1 MRGKMTEQHPEH
13 HSGPQPWQPPQSHYP
28 QQPQHSGQPGQ
39 PHSSEQ
45 YGQRDQSG
53 QQTPGAQY
61 GPYNPYPR
69 SGPYGQPNA
78 QSYAQAYAQ
87 PPAQPNQP
95 NHPNQYPQYPAPTYP
110 GAPRQSANAYS
121 QPQQPQPNPQN
132 PRPQPSP
139 GVRQTNPYTPRP
151 ANPAAPIGASAPAPA
166 SSPYYYARPARKRG
180 LSGGGVAAIIITV
193 ILIPVLLFAA
203 VTAGFVAVANKA
215 VDDAARQSQQSQSQT
230 TPQDTKP
237 TVKYISMKERPAY
250 QETLDYVNGKYT
262 QYSNE
267 ALDDLQAFMD
277 KYRIPVTDDGGKYVT
292 DFIAVLGK
300 YTSEIKLMGDTIGIN
315 AEEMDDL
322 ITSYRTDTDTVEGHF
337 LKGEPLAVT
346 VTLTGR
352 DGETY
357 TVDGQNSVELKPLWA
372 DLEAKIA
379 AASNSMGSTYAESA
393 QKIVELAGMQVNWDF
408 NAGNQY
414 CTKSSSTNPDMKALE
429 DKETFA
435 YYCPVTPNVI
445 YANPNASGWDTD
457 YAPAAA
463 IRHELAHHAIHMY
476 CGTSHPPIAVQDG
489 IDRTEGVTN
498 SYAIKYLGADRNW
511 VEESARQAA
520 QAQHAQYLM
529 NEYTDKAA
537 EAIHRGECEAVM

>member
-1 MRGKMTEQHPEH
+1 MTEQHPEH
-13 HSGPQPWQPPQSHYP
+13 HSGPQPWQPSQSHYP

-39 PHSSEQ
+39 P
-45 YGQRDQSG
+45 
-53 QQTPGAQY
+53 
-61 GPYNPYPR
+61 N
-69 SGPYGQPNA
+69 
-78 QSYAQAYAQ
+78 AQAYAQ
-87 PPAQPNQP
+87 PPAQP

-132 PRPQPSP
+132 PRTQPFP

-180 LSGGGVAAIIITV
+180 LSGGGIAAIIITV

-203 VTAGFVAVANKA
+203 VTAGFIAVANKA

-230 TPQDTKP
+230 PQDTKP
-237 TVKYISMKERPAY
+237 TVKYISMKERPSY

-262 QYSNE
+262 QYSDE

-277 KYRIPVTDDGGKYVT
+277 KYRIPITDDGGKYVT

-445 YANPNASGWDTD
+445 YANPNANGWDTD

-520 QAQHAQYLM
+520 EAQHAQYLM